1 MANLIIESVPATQ
14 TGIAT
19 GMNTI
24 VRNIGGAI
32 GSQVSAVIVT
42 ALARSNGAPTER
54 GFTVAFAV
62 AAAALAI
69 GVVVALNVPAPAP
82 DAEHVAAL
90 HSRA

>member
-1 MANLIIESVPATQ
+1 MANLIIESVPPQQ

-32 GSQVSAVIVT
+32 GRQVSAGIVP
-42 ALARSNGAPTER
+42 ALAAAGGVPTER

-62 AAAALAI
+62 AAAAL
-69 GVVVALNVPAPAP
+69 GVGVLVALRVPAPAAAAV
-82 DAEHVAAL
+82 AEAA
-90 HSRA
+90 